1 MTLILGIDPGS
12 RKTGFGV
19 VETDGTNTRYVG
31 SGVIKLPVDQP
42 LAPRLKVL
50 AESLTEII
58 GEYQPTVAVIEQVFM
73 AKSAD
78 SALKLGQARVLQW

>member
-19 VETDGTNTRYVG
+19 VETDGTNTRYVS

-50 AESLTEII
+50 A
-58 GEYQPTVAVIEQVFM
+58 VANCIFHVI
-73 AKSAD
+73 
-78 SALKLGQARVLQW
+78 